1 MFISAVAS
9 CRVFKLFISFW
20 ELRVC
25 VCVESRHDLGVLV
38 GDVCVL
44 LSVWVFL
51 GDARCAAVG
60 GASRVPSVAGLPR
73 CRRVEP
79 CLSITTLCTGNF

>member
-1 MFISAVAS
+1 M
-9 CRVFKLFISFW
+9 
-20 ELRVC
+20 
-25 VCVESRHDLGVLV
+25 CVESRHDLGVLV
-38 GDVCVL
+38 GYVCVL

-73 CRRVEP
+73 CRRVES
-79 CLSITTLCTGNF
+79 CLSITTLWTGNF